1 MVGARREQRW
11 GAEMSGGNILAL
23 SGGLAEGG
31 EIRRGEKAGVHA
43 ERGRAAADG
52 GAAS

>member
-1 MVGARREQRW
+1 
-11 GAEMSGGNILAL
+11 MSGGNLL
-23 SGGLAEGG
+23 VLGGGLAEGG
-31 EIRRGEKAGVHA
+31 EIGLSEKVGVRA